1 MLAAIAD
8 SSSFTVTPSPALV
21 IYTILLLMAACACV
35 VTAMKGQWLWVL
47 AGFLTAGLACLYS
60 AFLPAKPGSPWARL
74 ASRRTSRR

>member
-21 IYTILLLMAACACV
+21 VYTIVLLIAVCAFV
-35 VTAMKGQWLWVL
+35 VTAMKGQWIWVL

-60 AFLPAKPGSPWARL
+60 AFLPAKPGSLWARL